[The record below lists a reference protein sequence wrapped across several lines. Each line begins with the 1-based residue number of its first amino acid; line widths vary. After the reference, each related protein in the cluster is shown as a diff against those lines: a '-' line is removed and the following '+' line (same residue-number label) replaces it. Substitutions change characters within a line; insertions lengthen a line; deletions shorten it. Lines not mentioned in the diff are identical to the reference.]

1 MKHTPEPWAPFGKV
15 HECTISGHTV
25 IRDYLD
31 TPIAYVA
38 YMDDAN
44 RIANCV
50 NACAG
55 IENPEEAIREARET
69 LFKIMSLQYSP
80 YRIDDTV
87 VADKSYILAEKALAK
102 LQPKQVE

>member
-55 IENPEEAIREARET
+55 IEDPVEAIREAREAIENIVSVGREYYDMDMGPNGMEAIA
-69 LFKIMSLQYSP
+69 FCE
-80 YRIDDTV
+80 
-87 VADKSYILAEKALAK
+87 AALAK
-102 LQPKQVE
+102 LQPKQAE

>member
-55 IENPEEAIREARET
+55 IENPEEAIREAREA
-69 LFKIMSLQYSP
+69 IENIVSVGREYYDMDMGPSGMEA
-80 YRIDDTV
+80 I
-87 VADKSYILAEKALAK
+87 ALCEAALSK
-102 LQPKQVE
+102 LQPKQAE